1 MGLNP
6 QQEKIVYALDEGV
19 NVVAGAGTGKTF
31 TLTQRIVACVKAILD
46 REDGSGID
54 PMQRILAITFTT
66 KAAEELRSRVRSAL
80 FAEAERLGD
89 PRLAKC
95 ALEVDNAWIST
106 IHGMASR
113 ILRDNALDF
122 GIDPTFEVL
131 NEDKSASIFDE
142 ALNEVLEQARTD
154 SDALIK
160 ELLNKIPLYGIGSNS
175 YSIVSMIEQIASH
188 AEFMPKGF
196 EGSVFLKGK
205 SRPSDLLKKMVLAS
219 QDILHILRDEE
230 WPESEKC
237 TKEAC
242 RVDLENAV
250 FGVDEA
256 LSKGM
261 FDGSADD
268 LSSPDLDVEGFLS
281 LLFAFPPTTNR
292 FPSRAK
298 GYREAFTEYRGA
310 YKSIAQEALCSIG
323 SRRIEALLTLTKRVY
338 SRVAEKKS
346 EGRSLLSQGDLLR
359 LCNEKLE
366 QATNAD
372 ILSGYEEQFA
382 YIMVDEFQ
390 DTDRLQM
397 SIIEKL
403 AHKDGRGGHASLTN
417 VCTVG
422 DMQQSIYRFRG
433 ADVSLA
439 KERAQEFHREGASQ
453 FELTSNYRSHK
464 DILDSVE
471 MVFAK
476 HDVFGQ
482 DFLKLDACSNGLDAN
497 VSMIYEQ
504 RPRVEYDFLHYS
516 SKRGVSADVARC
528 LAAMRIAKH
537 FRSLIDSGVPA
548 NRIAIL
554 LGRAFTADVYQRAL
568 SLYGIESIIVKG
580 SIFSRTEEAL
590 LVEDILAFGAN
601 PDQGESLFRILTSD
615 LFNVRDDDLLM
626 LCTMDRSEDDQAF
639 RMRSLA
645 SGLASLIAMDES
657 ELSDWTMEGRGS
669 SLPNEGHP
677 SFSRPFSKGMA
688 AAALA
693 LKRFL
698 IRSKQGSVSDAL
710 RGLLAESGWLYRA
723 EAHRNPE
730 GRMRAS
736 SVASAAN
743 LNKALNIVSDI
754 ESTSSGIAEVAAR
767 YASHLRTE
775 KDTPGM
781 LDIGGSDF
789 VQIIT
794 VHSSKGLEYDHVA
807 VAELKDGIS
816 KSSRFLV
823 ENHGDET
830 YIAMRALDSEFTD
843 ADIAKVAGK
852 VLSFTFDDEEDD
864 PSQDDIARALLS
876 GDPGSFYSAVEA
888 CSKRQ
893 DLEEARRLLYVAMT
907 RAKETLFLSHTSGLD
922 PDRPYKGIYNDID
935 TALKDHLKLDPETSR
950 EDIVATQMPIAFSR
964 RCLSIDGFDEDEMM
978 RIESVLGGNEIGDS
992 EEAGMTGSCD
1002 ACTDD
1007 AVFAIPIYEEC
1018 EPPCFE
1024 RRSIAHDGF
1033 HSYTSLS
1040 KGIHPDRTD
1049 LYAPSKPSDVGAHL
1063 EDRID
1068 VTPDDLML
1076 DATSSDGDILHDPD
1090 KATSLGT
1097 AFHRLA
1103 QISIIEH
1110 DESEDG
1116 SQSALERPDER
1127 IVAAQIRACELS
1139 DAQAI
1144 RLSDALDLW
1153 FRSAECSWF
1162 SQLERI
1168 SAEVPFMLDVK
1179 VDGSDGFILEG
1190 EIDGLGIIDDESCV
1204 FIDHKTGGSSD
1215 ETYEEIREKHLLQA
1229 QCYALALLESGF
1241 RSVEAHF
1248 IRVEQHDRENPNEP
1262 QMMKYSFRIDD
1273 MDALHDAI
1281 ASAYMYPMEQDD

>member
-19 NVVAGAGTGKTF
+19 NVAAGAGTGKTF

-46 REDGSGID
+46 RDDGSGID

-80 FAEAERLGD
+80 FAEAERLED
-89 PRLAKC
+89 ARLAKC

-131 NEDKSASIFDE
+131 NEDESASIFDE
-142 ALNEVLEQARTD
+142 ALNEVLEQARMD
-154 SDALIK
+154 SDELVK
-160 ELLNKIPLYGIGSNS
+160 ELLSKIPLHGIGSNS

-188 AEFMPKGF
+188 AEYMPKGF

-205 SRPSDLLKKMVLAS
+205 SRPSDLLRKMTLAS

-230 WPESEKC
+230 WPESEES
-237 TKEAC
+237 TKEAY
-242 RVDLENAV
+242 RTDLEDAIS
-250 FGVDEA
+250 GVDEA
-256 LSKGM
+256 ISVGM
-261 FDGSADD
+261 FDGVADD
-268 LSSPDLDVEGFLS
+268 FSSPDLDVEGFLGV
-281 LLFAFPPTTNR
+281 LFAFPPTTNR

-298 GYREAFTEYRGA
+298 AYRGAFAEYRGA

-323 SRRIEALLTLTKRVY
+323 SRRIEALLTLAKRVY
-338 SRVAEKKS
+338 SRVAVKKS

-359 LCNEKLE
+359 LCNDKLA
-366 QATNAD
+366 QAENSD
-372 ILSGYEEQFA
+372 ILSGYEGQFV

-403 AHKDGRGGHASLTN
+403 ARKDGIGGHVSLEN

-439 KERAQEFHREGASQ
+439 KERAREFQREGASQ

-471 MVFAK
+471 MVFAQ

-497 VSMIYEQ
+497 VGRIYEQ

-590 LVEDILAFGAN
+590 LVEDLLAFGAN
-601 PDQGESLFRILTSD
+601 PDQGESLFRVLASD
-615 LFNVRDDDLLM
+615 LFNVSDSDLLM
-626 LCTMDRSEDDQAF
+626 LCTIDGSEGDQAF

-645 SGLASLIAMDES
+645 SGFASLVAMDEN
-657 ELSDWTMEGRGS
+657 ELLAWMVEGRGS
-669 SLPNEGHP
+669 NCSDGEHP
-677 SFSRPFSKGMA
+677 TFSRPFSKGMY
-688 AAALA
+688 AAALV

-698 IRSKQGSVSDAL
+698 NRSKRGSVTDAL
-710 RGLLAESGWLYRA
+710 RGLLAGSGWLYRA
-723 EAHRNPE
+723 EACRNPE
-730 GRMRAS
+730 GRMKAS
-736 SVASAAN
+736 SVSSAAN

-781 LDIGGSDF
+781 LDVGGSDF

-830 YIAMRALDSEFTD
+830 YIAMRALDSEFAD
-843 ADIAKVAGK
+843 ADVVKVAGK

-864 PSQDDIARALLS
+864 PSQNDIARALLS

-888 CSKRQ
+888 CSKEQ

-907 RAKETLFLSHTSGLD
+907 RAKETLFLSHANGLD
-922 PDRPYKGIYNDID
+922 PDKPYKGIYNDID
-935 TALKDHLKLDPETSR
+935 AALKDHLKLDPDASK
-950 EDIVATQMPIAFSR
+950 EDIVAIQMPISFSR
-964 RCLSIDGFDEDEMM
+964 RCLSIDGFDEGEMM
-978 RIESVLGGNEIGDS
+978 RIESVLGGNEIGGVKEGGI
-992 EEAGMTGSCD
+992 EEPRG
-1002 ACTDD
+1002 ACADD

-1033 HSYTSLS
+1033 YSYTSLS
-1040 KGIHPDRTD
+1040 KGMHADRSGMH
-1049 LYAPSKPSDVGAHL
+1049 APSKPSDVGAHL

-1068 VTPDDLML
+1068 VAPDGLML
-1076 DATSSDGDILHDPD
+1076 DASSSDGDILHDPD

-1110 DESEDG
+1110 DDADDEEKRI
-1116 SQSALERPDER
+1116 LERPDER
-1127 IVAAQIRACELS
+1127 IITAQIRACELS

-1153 FRSAECSWF
+1153 FGSAECAWF

-1168 SAEVPFMLDVK
+1168 SAEVPFTLDMK

-1190 EIDGLGIIDDESCV
+1190 EIDGLGIIDNESCA
-1204 FIDHKTGGSSD
+1204 FIDYKTGGSSD

-1262 QMMKYSFRIDD
+1262 QMMKYSFRRDD
-1273 MDALHDAI
+1273 MDVLHDAVV
-1281 ASAYMYPMEQDD
+1281 SAYMYSIEQDD